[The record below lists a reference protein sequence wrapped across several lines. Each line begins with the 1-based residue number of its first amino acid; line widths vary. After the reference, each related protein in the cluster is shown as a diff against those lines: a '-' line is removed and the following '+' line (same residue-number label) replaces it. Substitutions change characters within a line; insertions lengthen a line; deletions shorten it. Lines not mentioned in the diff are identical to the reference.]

1 MTDSENA
8 ATKSSGKRAI
18 LVPRIPQQFIE
29 ELLSR
34 ADIVELIDKRV
45 PLKKQGREFAA
56 CCPFHNEK
64 SPSFYV
70 SPVKQFYHC
79 FGCGAH
85 GTALSFLIEYDHME
99 FREAVQELA
108 SLVGMEVPQEQGESH
123 VQGSSKAP
131 LYEVL
136 DKAASFY
143 KERLKDSRVAI
154 DYLKGRGLTGEIARD
169 FGLGFAP
176 AGWDNLLKAVG
187 DSDERRRH
195 LLETGMLI
203 EKAGEHPFHD
213 RFRERI
219 MFPIRDRAGRIIGFG
234 GRVIVK
240 EEPKYLNSPETPLF
254 HKGNELYG
262 LYEACLA
269 LRDIPR
275 LLVVEGYMDVVALAQ
290 YGVRYAVATLG
301 TSTTADHL
309 KKLFRVTPEVVFC
322 FDGDRAGRAAAW
334 RALENALPEAQ
345 DGRTIRFLFLPDG
358 EDPDTLVRKEG
369 QEEFERR
376 IAREAIPLSDYLI
389 GHLTEQTDM
398 KTDEGRA
405 RLANLAAPHFNRLP
419 PGSLLRELL
428 RNRLASLAHTEPG
441 KLTMLNQ
448 EPAARRET
456 PVPAQRGRPAMLSPV
471 EKALGLVLHQP
482 ALAMLAG
489 DAQELGG
496 EPDLDLLRELLV
508 FIQSRPHMPNN
519 EAVIL
524 EHWRETPDSWAKL
537 NKVAQADMPLEEG
550 LDKQFLG
557 YLGQFR
563 AASRHNRLDELIAE
577 SAKRPLND
585 AEKAEMTQ
593 LLAEKA
599 RKPRVDNAKSD

>member
-1 MTDSENA
+1 M
-8 ATKSSGKRAI
+8 
-18 LVPRIPQQFIE
+18 PRIPQPFIE
-29 ELLSR
+29 ELLGR
-34 ADIVELIDKRV
+34 VDIVELIDKRV

-85 GTALSFLIEYDHME
+85 GTALSFLLEYDHME

-108 SLVGMEVPQEQGESH
+108 DMVGMEVPQEQGESR
-123 VQGSSKAP
+123 VQGISKAP
-131 LYEVL
+131 LYDVL
-136 DKAASFY
+136 DKAASYY
-143 KERLKDSRVAI
+143 KEQLKNSQVAI

-169 FGLGFAP
+169 FGMGFAP

-187 DSDERRRH
+187 KDEATLKALH
-195 LLETGMLI
+195 ETGMLI
-203 EKAGEHPFHD
+203 EKQGEHRFHD

-254 HKGNELYG
+254 HKGQELYG
-262 LYEACLA
+262 LYEACQA

-290 YGVRYAVATLG
+290 YDVRYAVATLG
-301 TSTTADHL
+301 TSTTAEHL

-334 RALENALPEAQ
+334 RALDNALPEAL
-345 DGRTIRFLFLPDG
+345 DGRTIRFLFLPEG

-369 QEEFERR
+369 QEEFEKR
-376 IAREAIPLSDYLI
+376 ISREAMPLSEYLI

-405 RLANLAAPHFNRLP
+405 RLANLAAPYFNRLP
-419 PGSLLRELL
+419 PGGLL
-428 RNRLASLAHTEPG
+428 RNLLRKRLAELANTEPG
-441 KLTMLNQ
+441 MLTMLSSDSPQMANNSVQQNQ
-448 EPAARRET
+448 PKKY
-456 PVPAQRGRPAMLSPV
+456 VLSPV
-471 EKALGLVLHQP
+471 EKAISYLLHQP
-482 ALAMLAG
+482 AFGMLAVKPQ
-489 DAQELGG
+489 DLQGG
-496 EPDLDLLRELLV
+496 GPDMDLLRAVLE
-508 FIQSRPHMPNN
+508 FTQSNPHVS
-519 EAVIL
+519 EGVVL
-524 EHWRETPDSWAKL
+524 EHWRENPEIWSKL
-537 NKVAQADMPLEEG
+537 NSIARAEVLSGNVALET
-550 LDKQFLG
+550 
-557 YLGQFR
+557 QFR
-563 AASRHNRLDELIAE
+563 AHMEQFASNLSVKDKIDQIIAKGANATPEEKVELQRLIPIWQQQKNA
-577 SAKRPLND
+577 SKG
-585 AEKAEMTQ
+585 TQ
-593 LLAEKA
+593 S
-599 RKPRVDNAKSD
+599 N